1 MMINF
6 IAQLVAAPWNRLR
19 RRECGAW
26 QETDLGFASWTI
38 DFEDNFAI
46 TVEHYRH
53 CRRFC
58 DGQSLHVQREPTAFN
73 KERATDSISINY
85 KL

>member
-6 IAQLVAAPWNRLR
+6 IEQLVAAPWTRLR

-38 DFEDNFAI
+38 DFEDNFGI
-46 TVEHYRH
+46 TVEHY
-53 CRRFC
+53 
-58 DGQSLHVQREPTAFN
+58 GW
-73 KERATDSISINY
+73 TDPQ
-85 KL
+85 K

>member
-1 MMINF
+1 MLSRERLCKVMTKPWRQAASFPMID
-6 IAQLVAAPWNRLR
+6 
-19 RRECGAW
+19 CK
-26 QETDLGFASWTI
+26 
-38 DFEDNFAI
+38 DNFGI
-46 TVEHYRH
+46 TAEHDRH